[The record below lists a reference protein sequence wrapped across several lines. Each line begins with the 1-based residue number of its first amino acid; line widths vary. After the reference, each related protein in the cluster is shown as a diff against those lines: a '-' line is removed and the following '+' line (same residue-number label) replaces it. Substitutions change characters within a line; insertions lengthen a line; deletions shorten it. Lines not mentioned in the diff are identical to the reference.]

1 MRLAMIVEYDGTDF
15 CGFQSQSNVP
25 TIQQEIEKA
34 ISRFTGEDLRIKG
47 AGRTDSGV
55 HAQGQVIAFDTEA
68 TYRLKVFKK
77 ALNHYLSNQIAVKEV
92 HQVED
97 NFDPRRMALSRHYR
111 YTMFCGDQRSPLLSR
126 TSHHIQTILDL
137 NRMVVGTKIIL
148 GRHDFAR
155 FAGPTHKTGIS
166 TVREI
171 YRIEI
176 QKNNYSI
183 ELDVEGNSF
192 LPQQVRR
199 IAGALVDIGNGKLDQ
214 IELKKM
220 VEGEASSAIAR
231 TLPPNGL
238 CLISVKYENFP
249 P

>member
-15 CGFQSQSNVP
+15 CGFQSQVNVP

-34 ISRFTGEDLRIKG
+34 ISRLTGEDLRIKG

-55 HAQGQVIAFDTEA
+55 HAQGQVIAFDTDA
-68 TYRLKVFKK
+68 TYSPKVFKK
-77 ALNHYLSNQIAVKEV
+77 ALNHYLSNQIAVKEAY
-92 HQVED
+92 QVED

-111 YTMFCGDQRSPLLSR
+111 YTMFCGDHRSPLLGR
-126 TSHHIQTILDL
+126 TSHHIQTVLDL
-137 NRMVVGTKIIL
+137 NRMEIGTKIIL
-148 GRHDFAR
+148 GRHDFSR
-155 FAGPTHKTGIS
+155 FAGPTHKIGIS
-166 TVREI
+166 TIREI

-176 QKNNYSI
+176 QKNNDFI
-183 ELDVEGNSF
+183 ELDVEGNAF

-199 IAGALVDIGNGKLDQ
+199 IAGALVDIGNGKLGQ

-220 VEGEASSAIAR
+220 VAGEASRAVAQ

-238 CLISVKYENFP
+238 CLVSVKYKNFP

>member
-1 MRLAMIVEYDGTDF
+1 MRLAMVVEYDGTNF
-15 CGFQSQSNVP
+15 CGFQSQVNVP

-34 ISRFTGEDLRIKG
+34 ITRLTGERLRIKG

-55 HAQGQVIAFDTEA
+55 HAQGQVIAFNTEA
-68 TYRLKVFKK
+68 TYTLKVFNK

-92 HQVED
+92 YQVAS

-111 YTMFCGDQRSPLLSR
+111 YTMFCGDHRSPLLSR
-126 TSHHIQTILDL
+126 TSHHIQAILDL
-137 NRMVVGTKIIL
+137 NGMIVGAKKIL
-148 GRHDFAR
+148 GRHNFAR
-155 FAGPTHKTGIS
+155 FAGPTHKMGTS

-171 YRIEI
+171 YRVDVR
-176 QKNNYSI
+176 KNNDSI
-183 ELDVEGNSF
+183 ELNVEGNSF

-220 VEGEASSAIAR
+220 IDAKAGSAIAR
-231 TLPPNGL
+231 TLPPSGL
-238 CLISVKYENFP
+238 CLISVKYKNFP

>member
-47 AGRTDSGV
+47 AGRTDAGV

-111 YTMFCGDQRSPLLSR
+111 YTMFCRDQRSPLLSR

>member
-34 ISRFTGEDLRIKG
+34 ISKFTGEDLRIKG

-68 TYRLKVFKK
+68 TYKLKVYKK

-92 HQVED
+92 YQVED

-111 YTMFCGDQRSPLLSR
+111 YTMFCGDHRSPLLSR

-220 VEGEASSAIAR
+220 VDGEASSAIAR

>member
-47 AGRTDSGV
+47 AGRTDAGV

>member
-1 MRLAMIVEYDGTDF
+1 MRLAMVVEYDGTDF
-15 CGFQSQSNVP
+15 CGFQSQVNVP

-34 ISRFTGEDLRIKG
+34 ISRLTGKDLRIKG

-55 HAQGQVIAFDTEA
+55 HAQGQVIAFDTNA
-68 TYRLKVFKK
+68 TYSLKVFKK

-92 HQVED
+92 YQVED

-111 YTMFCGDQRSPLLSR
+111 YTMFCGDHRSPLLGR
-126 TSHHIQTILDL
+126 TSHHIQTVLDL
-137 NRMVVGTKIIL
+137 NRMEIGTKIIL
-148 GRHDFAR
+148 GRHDFSR

-166 TVREI
+166 TIREI

-176 QKNNYSI
+176 QKNNDSI
-183 ELDVEGNSF
+183 ELDVEGNAF

-220 VEGEASSAIAR
+220 VDGNASSAIAQ

-238 CLISVKYENFP
+238 CLVSVKYKNFP

>member
-1 MRLAMIVEYDGTDF
+1 IVEYDGTDF

-47 AGRTDSGV
+47 AGRTDAGV

-214 IELKKM
+214 IEL
-220 VEGEASSAIAR
+220 
-231 TLPPNGL
+231 
-238 CLISVKYENFP
+238 
-249 P
+249 